1 MTYPNDDRPLAGRN
15 RTNRWGSWVLLGACL
30 VAILV
35 AALYYSGRHNT
46 TASNTS
52 TSPTTTGSNTANPG
66 GPRK

>member
-15 RTNRWGSWVLLGACL
+15 RTNRWGSWVVLGACL

-35 AALYYSGRHNT
+35 AALYYSGHNT

-66 GPRK
+66 APRK